1 MRRIISTLD
10 TSSPTYRSNREHNL
24 GLAEQLQERLHA
36 ARYER
41 PQRAWDRLAEQDKLP
56 VRERLRLLLDP
67 GSPFLELSAL
77 AAGEAYG
84 GEAPQGL
91 VVTGVGVI
99 NGREVLI
106 NAGDSSLKG
115 GSWYPLSVKKMVRA
129 LDIALE
135 NRLPVIHLMDCGG
148 AYLPLQDEIY
158 ALAGN
163 IFHNQC
169 LLSGAGI
176 PQLAVVLGLCT
187 AGGAYLPTLCD
198 ESIMVRGTSCVFLAG
213 PPLVK
218 AATGEEVTADELG
231 GADMQTSVSG
241 TGDYAVDTE
250 EEGIALARE
259 IVGLWQQPDKSWMD
273 RREPEDPYYDPAELY
288 GIIPDDIKKQFEV
301 REVIARIVDGSL
313 FHEFKPDYGDTM
325 VTGWAYIWGFKV
337 GILANN
343 GVIYS
348 EAANKASQFMQ
359 LCDRDGVPLIFL
371 HNVTGF
377 MVGKEYER
385 NGITKDGAKM
395 LMVQSNVTVPK
406 LSVLIHA
413 SQAAA
418 NYAMCGPSWGPR
430 FLFAWPNSKS
440 SVMGSEQLAGVMEI
454 VSREAA
460 EKKGVPFNEEEFAG
474 IKAFV
479 TASIDEQAVPE
490 FMSGMVYDD
499 GVIDPRDTRTVL
511 AICLSV
517 IANLPIKGVEGGF
530 GVFRM

>member
-1 MRRIISTLD
+1 MVD
-10 TSSPTYRSNREHNL
+10 TSSPTYRANREHNL
-24 GLAEQLQERLHA
+24 GLVEELHGRLHA
-36 ARYER
+36 ARHER
-41 PQRAWDRLAEQDKLP
+41 PQRAWDRLSEQNKLP
-56 VRERLRLLLDP
+56 VRERLNLLLDP
-67 GSPFLELSAL
+67 GSPFLELSSL

-91 VVTGVGVI
+91 IVTGIGVV
-99 NGREVLI
+99 NGLEVLVT
-106 NAGDSSLKG
+106 AGDSSLKG
-115 GSWYPLSVKKMVRA
+115 GSWYPLSVKKIVRS
-129 LDIALE
+129 LEIALE
-135 NRLPVIHLMDCGG
+135 NRLPVVHLIDSGG
-148 AYLPLQDEIY
+148 AYLPLQDELY
-158 ALAGN
+158 ALGGHT
-163 IFHNQC
+163 FHNQC

-176 PQLAVVLGLCT
+176 PQLAVVLGWCT

-198 ESIMVRGTSCVFLAG
+198 ESIMVRGTGCVFLAG

-241 TGDYAVDTE
+241 TADYAVDTE

-259 IVGLWQQPDKSWMD
+259 IVGLWKRPDKSWID
-273 RREPEDPYYDPAELY
+273 RREPEDPYYEPAELY

-395 LMVQSNVTVPK
+395 LMVQANVTVPK

-418 NYAMCGPSWGPR
+418 NYAMCGRAWAPR

-440 SVMGSEQLAGVMEI
+440 AVMGSEQAVKTLTNVRLASMRRQGHEPDPVELDEI
-454 VSREAA
+454 AVEVGEYFERTSGPYHLTSELRDDGLIDPVDTRNTLGMALS
-460 EKKGVPFNEEEFAG
+460 
-474 IKAFV
+474 V
-479 TASIDEQAVPE
+479 TAGAPIERTP
-490 FMSGMVYDD
+490 G
-499 GVIDPRDTRTVL
+499 GVLRI
-511 AICLSV
+511 
-517 IANLPIKGVEGGF
+517 
-530 GVFRM
+530 